1 MGFAPASQVRELSR
15 TSRRLYLEG
24 PITGSDMHYEGG
36 TVNSN
41 KSDEPDATIPP
52 EFGTNPPMAAG
63 RPFGQM
69 AASLLLRH
77 RRITS
82 AAALLTAA
90 AVIGA
95 AYVVGGPPLDG
106 ATAMSAPLTTNEE
119 RAAAAYPAAS
129 MASVSDKAPQQFGPV
144 GQSASDGGT
153 GTTGSGTTTDVPN
166 PLLATITSTQIVKSG
181 QLSLEVGSLD
191 TALTQSQ
198 AIVVGLGGSVDSSN
212 RSGTDEF
219 ATASI
224 TFRVPVAKWDQ
235 ALSDLRKIGSK
246 VLSEQTG
253 STDVTTQAV
262 DLDAR
267 IRNLQATETALQSI
281 MARASA
287 IPDVIAVENQLSDT
301 QGQIE
306 QLTAQNKLLLDQAA
320 RSTLTVTFQLPNK
333 TITTMAT
340 QDWTLNNQ
348 VDQAGAALVRIGQG
362 LATIAVWLVVVLL
375 PLGLALLVLLGLVMA
390 TRRIL
395 RRGGRRSAA
404 ADA

>member
-1 MGFAPASQVRELSR
+1 MASLSGKP
-15 TSRRLYLEG
+15 TL
-24 PITGSDMHYEGG
+24 
-36 TVNSN
+36 
-41 KSDEPDATIPP
+41 
-52 EFGTNPPMAAG
+52 EFGP
-63 RPFGQM
+63 
-69 AASLLLRH
+69 
-77 RRITS
+77 
-82 AAALLTAA
+82 
-90 AVIGA
+90 
-95 AYVVGGPPLDG
+95 
-106 ATAMSAPLTTNEE
+106 
-119 RAAAAYPAAS
+119 
-129 MASVSDKAPQQFGPV
+129 
-144 GQSASDGGT
+144 QSASDGST
-153 GTTGSGTTTDVPN
+153 GTTGGGTTTTAPN
-166 PLLATITSTQIVKSG
+166 PVLATITSTQIVKSG

-191 TALTQSQ
+191 TAMTQSQ

-267 IRNLQATETALQSI
+267 LRNLQATEAALQSI

-306 QLTAQNKLLLDQAA
+306 QLTAQSKLLLDQAA

-340 QDWTLNNQ
+340 QDWTLNSQ
-348 VDQAGAALVRIGQG
+348 IDQAGAALVRIGQG

-375 PLGLALLVLLGLVMA
+375 PLGLALLVLLRSEE
-390 TRRIL
+390 RRV
-395 RRGGRRSAA
+395 GKECQSQCRSRWSPYH
-404 ADA
+404 